1 MYQLS
6 QEISIIIPCFHSS
19 EAIKNLLI
27 TIPKKHE
34 VVLVD
39 NSQDEELKEIANNY
53 DCNLVVNKENLG
65 CPTAWN
71 IGAKNA
77 TKNFF
82 LFSNPDTLF
91 LPNTVEELMKAVK
104 RYPNASAFNPKI
116 IDRNNNQHFKRRSVL
131 MPRSEWMSRK
141 YPKVDSEVSVLHGSA
156 IFIKKE
162 NFYKLK
168 GFDEDI
174 FLYHDDD
181 DISIRLKKEIGPLMY
196 INNSEIVHLSGSSS
210 SRNKE
215 IASIKGYHMG
225 KSRVCMQ
232 GKHKIKGY
240 KTKNIIFAIFQLLSL
255 EMLFSPRKRTKYLY
269 FAKGVFEEI
278 FLNKKTK

>member
-1 MYQLS
+1 MSILS
-6 QEISIIIPCFHSS
+6 QEISVIVPCYYSVD
-19 EAIKNLLI
+19 AVKNLLT

-34 VVLVD
+34 VILVD
-39 NSQDEELKEIANNY
+39 NSRDEALKEIANIY
-53 DCNLVVNKENLG
+53 DCKLLVNKENLG

-91 LPNTVEELMKAVK
+91 LPNTVEELFKAVI

-116 IDRNNNQHFKRRSVL
+116 IDRKNNQHFKRRSVL
-131 MPRSEWMSRK
+131 MPKSEWMSRK
-141 YPKVDSEVSVLHGSA
+141 YPKADSEVSVLQGSA

-162 NFYKLK
+162 NFNKLK

-181 DISIRLKKEIGPLMY
+181 DLSIRLKKEIGPLMY

-225 KSRVCMQ
+225 RSRVCMQ
-232 GKHKIKGY
+232 GKHKIAGY

-255 EMLFSPRKRTKYLY
+255 EMLLSPRKRTKYLY

-278 FLNKKTK
+278 FFKNKK

>member
-1 MYQLS
+1 MSSSS

-34 VVLVD
+34 VILVD
-39 NSQDEELKEIANNY
+39 NSQDELLREIADNY
-53 DCNLVVNKENLG
+53 NCNLIINKENLG

-77 TKNFF
+77 SKNFF

-91 LPNTVEELMKAVK
+91 LPKTIEELMKAVK
-104 RYPNASAFNPKI
+104 RYPKASAFNPKI
-116 IDRNNNQHFKRRSVL
+116 IDRKNNQHFKRRSVL

-156 IFIKKE
+156 IFMKKE
-162 NFYKLK
+162 NFYKLN
-168 GFDEDI
+168 GFDERI

-196 INNSEIVHLSGSSS
+196 INNSEMIHLAGRSS
-210 SRNKE
+210 SRDKE

-225 KSRVCMQ
+225 RSRVCMQ
-232 GKHKIKGY
+232 GKHKISGY
-240 KTKNIIFAIFQLLSL
+240 KFKNIIFAIFQLFSL
-255 EMLFSPRKRTKYLY
+255 EMIFSPRKRIKYLY

-278 FLNKKTK
+278 FTQKN